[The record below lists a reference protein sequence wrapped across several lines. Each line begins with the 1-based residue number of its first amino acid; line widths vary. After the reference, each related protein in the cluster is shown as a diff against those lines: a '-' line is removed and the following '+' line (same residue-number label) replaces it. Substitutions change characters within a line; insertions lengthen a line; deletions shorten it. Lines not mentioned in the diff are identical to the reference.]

1 MPRVFVLSLA
11 AVAALVCV
19 TAAWFFLAPQQ
30 LGGRTSYAVVYGTSM
45 EPHFHRG
52 DLVVL
57 RRRAAYRV
65 GEVVGYHSLQLHRD
79 VLHRIVAARGGIYTF
94 KGDNN
99 GFLDPERVRARQLF
113 GQESVRVP
121 GAGANLQRLRSP
133 RVAALVAGLAALLL
147 LSGGGA
153 SVRRRRSRPGA
164 GAPVRIRTLMPALPL
179 SAVVV
184 GVLSLAVS
192 LPVGLVAFTRPAER
206 TL

>member
-57 RRRAAYRV
+57 RRRSSYRV
-65 GEVVGYHSLQLHRD
+65 GEVAGYHSFQLHRD
-79 VLHRIVAARGGIYTF
+79 VLHRIVATRAGRFTF

-99 GFLDPERVRARQLF
+99 GFLDPEQVRAAQLF
-113 GQESVRVP
+113 GQEWLRVP
-121 GAGANLQRLRSP
+121 GAGAQLQRLRSP
-133 RVAALVAGLAALLL
+133 RVAAAAAALAALLL
-147 LSGGGA
+147 RSGGGA
-153 SVRRRRSRPGA
+153 
-164 GAPVRIRTLMPALPL
+164 
-179 SAVVV
+179 
-184 GVLSLAVS
+184 
-192 LPVGLVAFTRPAER
+192 
-206 TL
+206 

>member
-1 MPRVFVLSLA
+1 MPRLA
-11 AVAALVCV
+11 HWLTIVALLAG
-19 TAAWFFLAPQQ
+19 AAAFWLFLAPPQ
-30 LGGRTSYAVVYGTSM
+30 LGGGTSYAVVYGTSM

-79 VLHRIVAARGGIYTF
+79 VLHRIVAAHGGIYTF

-121 GAGANLQRLRSP
+121 GAGA
-133 RVAALVAGLAALLL
+133 
-147 LSGGGA
+147 
-153 SVRRRRSRPGA
+153 
-164 GAPVRIRTLMPALPL
+164 
-179 SAVVV
+179 
-184 GVLSLAVS
+184 
-192 LPVGLVAFTRPAER
+192 
-206 TL
+206 